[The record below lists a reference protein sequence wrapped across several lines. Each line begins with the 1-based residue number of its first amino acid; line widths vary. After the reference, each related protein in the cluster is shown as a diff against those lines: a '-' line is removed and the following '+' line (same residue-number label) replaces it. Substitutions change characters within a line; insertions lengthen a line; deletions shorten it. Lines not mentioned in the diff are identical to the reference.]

1 MANTFRMTNETNV
14 STTIEPLY
22 TVPSSTTTIIL
33 GIMMSNT
40 STGTIKGSV
49 QLVSTSAVG
58 SGVSNSGASNANES
72 TYMIKDAPINNSSS
86 LEIMAGNKIV
96 MQAGDI
102 LKAQSD
108 TATGLDIIISYMEIT

>member
-22 TVPSSTTTIIL
+22 EVPSSTTTIIL

-96 MQAGDI
+96 MQVGDI
-102 LKAQSD
+102 LKAKSD

>member
-96 MQAGDI
+96 MQVGDI

>member
-1 MANTFRMTNETNV
+1 MANTFRMTNESGV
-14 STTIEPLY
+14 TTSLETLY

-40 STGTIKGSV
+40 SSGTIKASV

-72 TYMIKDAPINNSSS
+72 TYLIKDAPINNSSS
-86 LEIMAGNKIV
+86 LEIMGGNKIV
-96 MQAGDI
+96 MQVCDI

-108 TATGLDIIISYMEIT
+108 TASALDIAISYMEIT

>member
-22 TVPSSTTTIIL
+22 EVPSSTTTIIL

-49 QLVSTSAVG
+49 QLVSTTATSVNG
-58 SGVSNSGASNANES
+58 GAENANES
-72 TYMIKDAPINNSSS
+72 TYLIKDAPINNSSS

>member
-1 MANTFRMTNETNV
+1 MANTFRMTNEANV

-86 LEIMAGNKIV
+86 LEIMSGNKIV

-108 TATGLDIIISYMEIT
+108 TATGLDIIISYMEMT

>member
-1 MANTFRMTNETNV
+1 MANTFRMTNEANV
-14 STTIEPLY
+14 TSSLEALY
-22 TVPSSTTTIIL
+22 TVPSSTTTIVL

-40 STGTIKGSV
+40 SSGTIKGSV

-72 TYMIKDAPINNSSS
+72 TYLIKDAPINNSSS

-96 MQAGDI
+96 MQTGDI
-102 LKAQSD
+102 LKAQAD
-108 TATGLDIIISYMEIT
+108 TTGMDIVISYMEMT

>member
-1 MANTFRMTNETNV
+1 MANTFRMTNESGV
-14 STTIEPLY
+14 TTSLETLY

-40 STGTIKGSV
+40 SGGTIKASV

-72 TYMIKDAPINNSSS
+72 TYLIKDAPINNSSS
-86 LEIMAGNKIV
+86 LEIMGGNKIV
-96 MQAGDI
+96 MQVGDI

-108 TATGLDIIISYMEIT
+108 TASALDIAISYMEIT

>member
-1 MANTFRMTNETNV
+1 MANTFRMTNEANV
-14 STTIEPLY
+14 STTIETLY

>member
-1 MANTFRMTNETNV
+1 MANTFRMTNEANV

-22 TVPSSTTTIIL
+22 EVPSSTTTIIL

-49 QLVSTSAVG
+49 QLVSTTATSV
-58 SGVSNSGASNANES
+58 NSGAENANES
-72 TYMIKDAPINNSSS
+72 TYLIKDAPINNSSS
-86 LEIMAGNKIV
+86 LEIMSGNKIV

-108 TATGLDIIISYMEIT
+108 TATGLDIIISYMEMT

>member
-1 MANTFRMTNETNV
+1 MANTFRMTNEANV
-14 STTIEPLY
+14 TSSLEAIY
-22 TVPSSTTTIIL
+22 TVPSSTTTIVL

-40 STGTIKGSV
+40 SSGTIKGSV

-72 TYMIKDAPINNSSS
+72 TYLIKDAPINNSSS

-96 MQAGDI
+96 MQTGDI
-102 LKAQSD
+102 LKAQA
-108 TATGLDIIISYMEIT
+108 ATTGMDIVISYMEMT

>member
-96 MQAGDI
+96 MQVGDI
-102 LKAQSD
+102 LKAKSD

>member
-1 MANTFRMTNETNV
+1 MANTFRMTNEANV
-14 STTIEPLY
+14 TSSLEAIY

-40 STGTIKGSV
+40 SSGTIKGSV

-72 TYMIKDAPINNSSS
+72 TYLIKDAPINNASS

-96 MQAGDI
+96 MQTGDI
-102 LKAQSD
+102 LKAQAD
-108 TATGLDIIISYMEIT
+108 TTGMDIVISYMEMT